1 MILAGDGGLD
11 GDGGVDSKKF
21 LAGLDIEISA
31 LFYSQDADVHVSSQC
46 TRLYFY

>member
-1 MILAGDGGLD
+1 MD

-31 LFYSQDADVHVSSQC
+31 LFYSQVNMQRYMCTVSVHDYIFIKSTS
-46 TRLYFY
+46 